1 MTTPQARNVAV
12 PNTLRDL
19 RCASRYHASVG
30 AGATGLLR
38 VQCRYCRRD
47 KSVVVYHWFDLATG
61 EMIDTQRFASVRA
74 FVARRKM
81 KSAQTA

>member
-1 MTTPQARNVAV
+1 MTTPQARTV
-12 PNTLRDL
+12 PNAEGLRDL
-19 RCASRYHASVG
+19 RCASRYHASVAFG
-30 AGATGLLR
+30 ARGRLR

-47 KSVVVYHWFDLATG
+47 KTIVVYHWFDLATG